1 MAALSKFF
9 ALAWKA
15 WTKMKER
22 RRVRTEAQHA
32 TQGKRGY
39 FVFIVSTCWP
49 TCGHLYPRPR
59 PCVILS
65 PLFFFLFLHR
75 GTRNHLNGSF
85 SLIYCQEHRLNIEQP
100 FCAGHWMF
108 SVLLRHFKANRATGE
123 LLGIRCIWIENLINV
138 KIKCVDFDVWAESFD
153 LIEIVLYLN

>member
-9 ALAWKA
+9 ALVWKA

-32 TQGKRGY
+32 AQSKRGY

-65 PLFFFLFLHR
+65 FLFFCFSIEE
-75 GTRNHLNGSF
+75 TRNHLNGSF
-85 SLIYCQEHRLNIEQP
+85 WLIYCQEHQLNAEQP
-100 FCAGHWMF
+100 FRAGHRMF
-108 SVLLRHFKANRATGE
+108 TVLLRHFKANRATGE
-123 LLGIRCIWIENLINV
+123 LLGIRCIFFFFI
-138 KIKCVDFDVWAESFD
+138 
-153 LIEIVLYLN
+153 